1 MKTKVWGSTTTAV
14 LALASLVGVAAGVAA
29 QATRRNEYGVNL
41 TFAIY
46 QYDDARSKEIR
57 DVNVLKQTVS
67 TAEEEIG
74 FITRNYGV
82 EDMKARHVRSVGLRE
97 GESFSDAQTVNE
109 RELVFTVVPRSVTRE
124 GARFDVSASYGG
136 KTLMDLKDV
145 AVGNYETVL
154 LKGGRGGFGVKE
166 FVGPNG
172 IETAPDN
179 RALLVTIT
187 PTVINVRG
195 LQNRPSDL
203 SRPTDQYGA
212 PVQLSA
218 SDVFVMP
225 VIITRAAPKFVA
237 GSTPKGEVK
246 LEATITPD
254 GRVTNVKVLDT
265 PDAAYNVKVIE
276 AFKQYHFKPAT
287 LNGKPTYASYR
298 ETFVFSRPGPM

>member
-1 MKTKVWGSTTTAV
+1 MKKSVTQTKVWLSA
-14 LALASLVGVAAGVAA
+14 LALLLASAGAAA
-29 QATRRNEYGVNL
+29 QASRRAEYGVNL
-41 TFAIY
+41 TFAVY

-57 DVNVLKQTVS
+57 DVTVLKQTVS

-74 FITRNYGV
+74 FITRTYGV

-97 GESFSDAQTVNE
+97 GEPFSDAQTLNE
-109 RELVFTVVPRSVTRE
+109 RELVFTVIPRSVTRE
-124 GARFDVSASYGG
+124 GVRFDVSASYDG

-145 AVGNYETVL
+145 AVGNYETVM
-154 LKGGRGGFGVKE
+154 LKGGRGAFGVKE

-172 IETAPDN
+172 IETAPDK
-179 RALLVTIT
+179 RALLVTVT
-187 PTVINVRG
+187 PTVIGVRG

-218 SDVFVMP
+218 GDVFVMP
-225 VIITRAAPKFVA
+225 VVITRAAPKFVA
-237 GSTPKGEVK
+237 GSLPKGQVVVEGTV
-246 LEATITPD
+246 TPD

-265 PDAAYNVKVIE
+265 PDTAYNTKIVE

-287 LNGKPTYASYR
+287 LNGQPTYASFR

>member
-1 MKTKVWGSTTTAV
+1 MRMKVWTSAAALWSALMIIAV
-14 LALASLVGVAAGVAA
+14 IVGA
-29 QATRRNEYGVNL
+29 QATRRTEYGVNL
-41 TFAIY
+41 TYAIY

-57 DVNVLKQTVS
+57 DVTVLKQTVS
-67 TAEEEIG
+67 SAEEEIS
-74 FITRNYGV
+74 FITRTYGV
-82 EDMKARHVRSVGLRE
+82 EGMKVRHVRAVGLRE

-109 RELVFTVVPRSVTRE
+109 RELVFTITPRSVTRD
-124 GARFDVSASYGG
+124 GARFDVSASYDG
-136 KTLMDLKDV
+136 KKLMDLKDV
-145 AVGNYETVL
+145 AVGNYETVML
-154 LKGGRGGFGVKE
+154 RGGHGEFGVKE
-166 FVGPNG
+166 FMGPKG
-172 IETAPDN
+172 VETVPDK

-203 SRPTDQYGA
+203 SRPTDEYGA

-225 VIITRAAPKFVA
+225 VVITRAAPKFVA
-237 GSTPKGEVK
+237 GHLPKGQIV
-246 LEATITPD
+246 LEGTVMPD

-265 PDAAYNVKVIE
+265 PDPAYNARVIE

-287 LNGKPTYASYR
+287 LNGKPTYASFR